1 MSSQPRSQFPRT
13 YYLVNSHVF
22 YVAATNDGSNPFTFG
37 RVGGQ
42 DDHENETKP
51 DISATSCTASEDESK
66 PLLSNAV
73 VNQDGHG
80 NETKPDISA
89 TFCAESHDES
99 KPAVDQDDHKDGI
112 RSESNSDSD
121 KDDDKVAASP
131 TSDLPP
137 AASATVHPD
146 EGLNTDTEDIPSRS
160 FRPFTPPTT
169 AELTNRLRQAK
180 RTGRTIHELI
190 HELQNEFY
198 PLIPPRVY
206 VIPHPG
212 LYSAT
217 VEKLQTLK
225 TLLDSR
231 GDDDDPSSPLTPRV
245 VSQPAF
251 VRKVTRQPW
260 TLYLMDYLKSMALR
274 AVKRRKR
281 DEMDVDEEERW
292 VNENS
297 SDSRS
302 RKRRRV

>member
-1 MSSQPRSQFPRT
+1 MSSQPRFQSP
-13 YYLVNSHVF
+13 LVNGHIFHV
-22 YVAATNDGSNPFTFG
+22 ATNDGSNPFPFG

-73 VNQDGHG
+73 VHQDDHE

-89 TFCAESHDES
+89 TFCAESHDET
-99 KPAVDQDDHKDGI
+99 KPVVDQDDHKDGI
-112 RSESNSDSD
+112 KSESNSDLD
-121 KDDDKVAASP
+121 QDDDKVAASP

-137 AASATVHPD
+137 AASDTVHPD
-146 EGLNTDTEDIPSRS
+146 EGSNTYMEDVPSIS
-160 FRPFTPPTT
+160 FTPFTPPTT

-198 PLIPPRVY
+198 PLLPPRGY
-206 VIPHPG
+206 VPLPA

-217 VEKLQTLK
+217 VAELQALK
-225 TLLDSR
+225 RVLDSW
-231 GDDDDPSSPLTPRV
+231 GDDDDPNSPLTPRV

-260 TLYLMDYLKSMALR
+260 TLYLTDHLKSMALLPVSYSF
-274 AVKRRKR
+274 ASGI
-281 DEMDVDEEERW
+281 DV
-292 VNENS
+292 V
-297 SDSRS
+297 
-302 RKRRRV
+302 